1 VDIREQLRQ
10 ELTEKLSG
18 LLMTAQELGFELAT
32 LNDPQL
38 LNHPVVIKAREL
50 IIKLKELYELQKKLR
65 T

>member
-10 ELTEKLSG
+10 ELTEKLSE

-32 LNDPQL
+32 LNDPAL

-50 IIKLKELYELQKKLR
+50 IIKLKDLYELQKKLR

>member
-1 VDIREQLRQ
+1 VDIREQLRL